1 MVVILSTCE
10 SFIHLCNYNEKR
22 FRKNENYSSL
32 SAANFSSNLNKFKVT
47 MAVGLVPLYDNYKKI
62 QKKFYSKKIFKPI
75 KMSKFCYIARTNP

>member
-1 MVVILSTCE
+1 
-10 SFIHLCNYNEKR
+10 
-22 FRKNENYSSL
+22 
-32 SAANFSSNLNKFKVT
+32 